1 MGTQV
6 GNEATDTRIANP
18 APSGDLQLGGDLRS
32 NPEDFGATLRLVA
45 GGQSRPDAVTQQFD
59 GQHGAPTIVGDS
71 AVCRDV
77 NGNGKNDVLST
88 VLKDGKVVR
97 EKMECRPDMVVAY
110 DDKGQAHR
118 FADNPI
124 TKLPV
129 DFSSIPDWRLK
140 QVNGQADGL
149 INKYKDA
156 LMPDGKPD
164 GKIGFNDI
172 SNIMKDIGKMENLT
186 EVEKCRLWSEVRQKL
201 GSRGISILDKDE
213 KTEMI
218 DTWHGKGDVGHAL
231 ITMDDGYHGNFLINK
246 TPEEA
251 TKAIQ
256 AHEDGSD
263 DTKRSI
269 VGEAMFR
276 GALLVY
282 GINKGDV
289 YASEGQLRALREL
302 RSKGTFSAYAEEWTR
317 QFVRSDR
324 DQYGNPR

>member
-1 MGTQV
+1 MSSKP
-6 GNEATDTRIANP
+6 GNDATDSRIVNP
-18 APSGDLQLGGDLRS
+18 SPSGDADLGNTLRS
-32 NPEDFGATLRLVA
+32 NPTDFSATLKLAA
-45 GGQSRPDAVTQQFD
+45 GGQTGTDAATRQFD
-59 GQHGAPTIVGDS
+59 GQNGPPVIVDS
-71 AVCRDV
+71 AVCRDA
-77 NGNGKNDVLST
+77 NNNGKNDVLST
-88 VLKDGKVVR
+88 VSQNGKVVR
-97 EKMECRPDMVVAY
+97 EKMECGPDNVVAY

-118 FADNPI
+118 FPDQKI

-129 DFSSIPDWRLK
+129 DFSGIPDWRLK

-149 INKYKDA
+149 INKYKDG
-156 LMPDGKPD
+156 LKPD
-164 GKIGFNDI
+164 GTKDREIGFNDI

-186 EVEKCRLWSEVRQKL
+186 EVEKCRLWSEVKL
-201 GSRGISILDKDE
+201 RLGARGVPILDKDE
-213 KTEMI
+213 KPEMV
-218 DTWHGKGDVGHAL
+218 DSWHGKKDIGHAL

-269 VGEAMFR
+269 VGEAMFH

-317 QFVRSDR
+317 QFVRPEI
-324 DQYGNPR
+324 DQYGKPR

>member
-1 MGTQV
+1 MSSKP
-6 GNEATDTRIANP
+6 GNDATDSRIVNP
-18 APSGDLQLGGDLRS
+18 SPSGDADLGNTLRS
-32 NPEDFGATLRLVA
+32 NPMDFSATLKLAA
-45 GGQSRPDAVTQQFD
+45 GGQTGTDAATRQFD
-59 GQHGAPTIVGDS
+59 GQNGPPVIVDS
-71 AVCRDV
+71 AVCRDA
-77 NGNGKNDVLST
+77 NNNGKNDVLST
-88 VLKDGKVVR
+88 VSQNGKVVR
-97 EKMECRPDMVVAY
+97 EKMECGPDNVVAY

-118 FADNPI
+118 FPDQKI

-129 DFSSIPDWRLK
+129 DFSGIPDWRLK

-149 INKYKDA
+149 INKYKDG
-156 LMPDGKPD
+156 LKPD
-164 GKIGFNDI
+164 GTKDREIGFNDI

-186 EVEKCRLWSEVRQKL
+186 EVEKCRLWSEVKL
-201 GSRGISILDKDE
+201 RLGARGVPILDKDE
-213 KTEMI
+213 KPEMV
-218 DTWHGKGDVGHAL
+218 DSWHGKKDIGHAL

-269 VGEAMFR
+269 VGEAMFH

-317 QFVRSDR
+317 QFVRPEI
-324 DQYGNPR
+324 DQYGKPR